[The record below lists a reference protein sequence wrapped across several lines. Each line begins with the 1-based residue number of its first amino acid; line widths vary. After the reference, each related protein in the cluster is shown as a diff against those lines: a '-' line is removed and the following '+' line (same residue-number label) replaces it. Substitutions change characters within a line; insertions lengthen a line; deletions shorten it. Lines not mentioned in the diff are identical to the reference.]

1 VEFSHGVTILASGGN
16 PTRPQEYLYGQHEKV
31 YLWSELEHKMM
42 EDPSSIEGADTAVF
56 IQCVGSRDS
65 SCSHCSNIC
74 CTFSVRTAVD
84 LKAKNPDMNI
94 YIIYRDMR
102 TFGERENLYR
112 EAREKGVILVRY
124 EVDKKPSLQ
133 PIDGQERLN
142 VVVYDQVLQE
152 SIAFEADFVSLQT
165 AIVGTNNQELADIFR
180 INLDSNGFF
189 AESPEKLK
197 PVDSSAKG
205 IYVAGLAVYPKDT
218 VESIAQAKAASGR
231 ALEILCQDT
240 IQVGGLVAEV
250 MAEKCAVCCTCVRTC
265 PFNVPV
271 IDHETGAAFID
282 PGLCQGCGMCVA
294 ECPGKAIIM
303 STCSDQMLTQ
313 APSVLLAT

>member
-1 VEFSHGVTILASGGN
+1 VEKEKELGGHGLHVRRTWQGYDTQEYLKGLIASVNQDKNITLMTETKVKGNRGFPGNFVTILDKKGESVEFSHGVTILASGGN

-31 YLWSELEHKMM
+31 YLWSELEQKMM

-74 CTFSVRTAVD
+74 CTFSVRSAVD

-112 EAREKGVILVRY
+112 EAREKGVIFIRY
-124 EVDKKPSLQ
+124 EVDKKPSLH

-180 INLDSNGFF
+180 INLDSNGFLLSRPRNS
-189 AESPEKLK
+189 SP
-197 PVDSSAKG
+197 
-205 IYVAGLAVYPKDT
+205 
-218 VESIAQAKAASGR
+218 
-231 ALEILCQDT
+231 
-240 IQVGGLVAEV
+240 
-250 MAEKCAVCCTCVRTC
+250 
-265 PFNVPV
+265 
-271 IDHETGAAFID
+271 
-282 PGLCQGCGMCVA
+282 
-294 ECPGKAIIM
+294 
-303 STCSDQMLTQ
+303 
-313 APSVLLAT
+313 